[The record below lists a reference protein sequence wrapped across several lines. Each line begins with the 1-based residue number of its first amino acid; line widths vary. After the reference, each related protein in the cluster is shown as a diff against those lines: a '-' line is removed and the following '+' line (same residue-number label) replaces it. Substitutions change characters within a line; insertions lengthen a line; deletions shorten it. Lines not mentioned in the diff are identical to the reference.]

1 MTRDDIIA
9 TIRAHR
15 AEIDAF
21 GVKRLALFGSV
32 ARGEDRPES
41 DVDFLV
47 EFEDR
52 GLKGFFKRHVGLLHL
67 LEDLLGRKVDLIL
80 AESLRREFK
89 PFVEKDLLDVA

>member
-15 AEIDAF
+15 AEIDKF

-47 EFEDR
+47 EFEDW
-52 GLKGFFKRHVGLLHL
+52 GFKGFFKRHIRLKHL
-67 LEDLLGRKVDLIL
+67 LEDLIGRKIDLIL
-80 AESLRREFK
+80 ARSLRREFK
-89 PFVEKDLLDVA
+89 PYVEKDLLDVA